1 MGADFIFAHLARPW
15 LVPLV
20 LFAAV
25 AAAWWGWRRYGPA
38 PGTRLSGLVARAC
51 RAAGLALLVLLA
63 AGPAL
68 RTSTTTETPGV
79 LVLAVDGSASMA
91 VTDGPAGAP
100 RLAVAADLVEA
111 LAPRL
116 DPSRSSATYAL
127 VCSGSA
133 DSGRELDPATLL
145 TARTAAGAQALA
157 TGTTSPIADDLE
169 RLMART
175 HADALVVVTD
185 GRITDGGSFAHL
197 AETWHSR
204 TGSATGSGSGGLRL
218 AVLAT
223 GTAAVVPDLALDEV
237 VVNREAA
244 LNERE
249 PVAVHISHRGLPA
262 GTLRVTLQ
270 VDEEPPTTV
279 EVAQGQTADPAV
291 MATTEARSEVVFR
304 HEGPGRLS
312 VTVEAGGRKATQ
324 SVTVAVRE
332 RKLTVLL
339 LDQRPRYE
347 VRYLREAFKRDPTV
361 TLHSYLSEGRWR
373 RWGNEGPERLP
384 LTTADLANYDVVILG
399 DLGPDAF
406 RAGDLTALDVA
417 VRKGGTGL
425 VWLPGESGA
434 TAGFVGQKLGELLP
448 VELSDATTLG
458 RGYLG
463 TPHSLSRTD
472 AAKRLGLLEPG
483 ETEWDQLPR
492 LLGAAP
498 VGTVKPGSELL
509 AQDQD
514 GKPLVVTRAF
524 GAGRAVFIGVDD
536 TWRWRRE
543 VGDRFLHRFHSQL
556 LRFAAANHRG
566 DRRAWRLGA
575 SPRRAAPG
583 EPLLLSLAP
592 LRADAEV
599 PDKAVIRLVPSGEL
613 NGRRELIVPLVR
625 DGDGFATRIAAPGP
639 GSWDLQVVSGPDL
652 SSVEDGDLLIVPPGA
667 ERRDPRADRAALD
680 AWAAACG
687 GTVYD
692 SAADLVAHLPLDLR
706 RSTTHTAIKGLWD
719 TPWALALAV
728 LLFAIDWSLRRW
740 HRLP

>member
-1 MGADFIFAHLARPW
+1 MGADFIFAHLTHPW

-20 LFAAV
+20 L
-25 AAAWWGWRRYGPA
+25 AAACAAGWWGWRRYGPT
-38 PGTRLSGLVARAC
+38 PGSRLTGVVARGC

-68 RTSTTTETPGV
+68 RTTTTTVTPGS
-79 LVLAVDGSASMA
+79 LLLAVDGSASMA
-91 VTDGPAGAP
+91 VADGPDGAP
-100 RLAVAADLVEA
+100 RLAAAGALVEA
-111 LAPRL
+111 LTPLL
-116 DPSRSSATYAL
+116 DPTRTGATWSL
-127 VCSGSA
+127 VCVGA
-133 DSGRELDPATLL
+133 DSGRELDPAQLL
-145 TARTAAGAQALA
+145 AARTVAGAQALA
-157 TGTTSPIADDLE
+157 VGAASPLADDLE
-169 RLMART
+169 RLVAHARP
-175 HADALVVVTD
+175 DALVVVTD
-185 GRITDGGSFAHL
+185 GRITDGGSFTHL
-197 AETWHSR
+197 AETWHGRAGNS
-204 TGSATGSGSGGLRL
+204 GLRL

-223 GTAAVVPDLALDEV
+223 GTAAVVPDLAIDEV

-262 GTLRVTLQ
+262 GALRVTVQ
-270 VDEEPPTTV
+270 VDEEPAVTSEAAP
-279 EVAQGQTADPAV
+279 GQTTDPAV
-291 MATTEARSEVVFR
+291 MATTEARTDVVFT
-304 HEGPGRLS
+304 HEGAARLS
-312 VTVEAGGRKATQ
+312 VTVEAGGHSARQT
-324 SVTVAVRE
+324 VTVAVRE

-347 VRYLREAFKRDPTV
+347 VRYLREAFKRDKTV
-361 TLHSYLSEGRWR
+361 TLHAYLSEGRWR
-373 RWGNEGPERLP
+373 RWGNDGPERLP
-384 LTTADLANYDVVILG
+384 LTTADLAGYDVVILG

-406 RAGDLTALDVA
+406 RAADLTALDAA

-425 VWLPGESGA
+425 VWLPGETGA
-434 TAGFVGQKLGELLP
+434 TAGFIGQQLGELLP

-463 TPHSLSRTD
+463 AARSLSRTD

-498 VGTVKPGSELL
+498 VGAVKPGGEVL
-509 AQDQD
+509 AQDQE

-592 LRADAEV
+592 LRADAEI
-599 PDKAVIRLVPSGEL
+599 PDKAVIRLAPSGDL
-613 NGRRELIVPLVR
+613 AGRRDIIVPLVR
-625 DGDGFATRIAAPGP
+625 DGDGFAARVAAPGP
-639 GSWDLQVVSGPDL
+639 GSWDLQVVAGPDL
-652 SSVEDGDLLIVPPGA
+652 SSVEDGDLLIVPSGA
-667 ERRDPRADRAALD
+667 ERRDPRADRAALE
-680 AWAAACG
+680 AWATACG

-692 SAADLVAHLPLDLR
+692 SPADLVAHLPLDLR
-706 RSTTHTAIKGLWD
+706 RSTSHSAIGGLWD

-728 LLFAIDWSLRRW
+728 MLFAIDWALRRW
-740 HRLP
+740 NRLP

>member
-1 MGADFIFAHLARPW
+1 MGADFIFAHLSRPW

-20 LFAAV
+20 LAAAC
-25 AAAWWGWRRYGPA
+25 AAAWWGWRRYGPT
-38 PGTRLSGLVARAC
+38 PGTRLTGVIARSC

-68 RTSTTTETPGV
+68 RTTTTTVTPGS
-79 LVLAVDGSASMA
+79 LLLAVDGSASMA
-91 VTDGPAGAP
+91 LADGPGGAP
-100 RLAVAADLVEA
+100 RLAAAASLVEA
-111 LAPRL
+111 LTPQL
-116 DPSRSSATYAL
+116 DPTRAGAAWSL
-127 VCSGSA
+127 VCIGA
-133 DSGRELDPATLL
+133 DSGRDIDPATLL

-157 TGTTSPIADDLE
+157 IGGASPIADDLE
-169 RLMART
+169 RLVAHARP
-175 HADALVVVTD
+175 DALVVVTD

-197 AETWHSR
+197 AEAWHGRGGNS
-204 TGSATGSGSGGLRL
+204 GLRL

-223 GTAAVVPDLALDEV
+223 GTDAVVPDLAIDEV

-249 PVAVHISHRGLPA
+249 PVAVHISHRGLPP
-262 GTLRVTLQ
+262 GTLHVTVQ
-270 VDEEPPTTV
+270 VDDEPTTTV
-279 EVAQGQTADPAV
+279 EAAQGQTTDPAV
-291 MATTEARSEVVFR
+291 MATTEARAEVVFH
-304 HEGPGRLS
+304 HEGPGKLT
-312 VTVEAGGRKATQ
+312 VTVESGGHRAKQT
-324 SVTVAVRE
+324 VTVAVRE

-347 VRYLREAFKRDPTV
+347 VRYLREAFKRDKTV
-361 TLHSYLSEGRWR
+361 TVHAYLSEGRWR

-384 LTTADLANYDVVILG
+384 LTTADLAGYDVVVLG

-406 RAGDLTALDVA
+406 RAADLTALDVA

-425 VWLPGESGA
+425 VWLPGETGA

-448 VELSDATTLG
+448 VELGDATTLG

-463 TPHSLSRTD
+463 TARSLSRTD

-498 VGTVKPGSELL
+498 VGAVKPGSEVL

-514 GKPLVVTRAF
+514 SKPLVITRAF
-524 GAGRAVFIGVDD
+524 GAGRSVFIGVDD

-592 LRADAEV
+592 LRADAEI
-599 PDKAVIRLVPSGEL
+599 PDKAVIRLSPSGETA
-613 NGRRELIVPLVR
+613 GRRELIVPLVR
-625 DGDGFATRIAAPGP
+625 DGDGFTARIAAPGA

-652 SSVEDGDLLIVPPGA
+652 SSVEDGDLLVVPSGA
-667 ERRDPRADRAALD
+667 ERRDPRADRAALE

-692 SAADLVAHLPLDLR
+692 SAAELVAHLPLDLR
-706 RSTTHTAIKGLWD
+706 RSTSHTAIGGLWD
-719 TPWALALAV
+719 TGWALALAV

-740 HRLP
+740 NRLP